1 VTCAIFLNGEY
12 DDDDFYLRQ
21 FAAAQVVVA
30 ADGGHRFLRRHGLWP
45 RLLVGDF
52 DSLDAALVAEARAAG
67 VEVVEHPV
75 RKDETDGE
83 LAVAQAAARW
93 PGEIV
98 LLGALGGALDHVLGH
113 VCILRGLAAR
123 GRAGRIASPGLAATV
138 VQSPAALRLGAA
150 VGTRV
155 SLVALSS
162 GVVLTLRGLEYAL
175 PGESLPVAVPAAA
188 ALAVL
193 AGALAIWFLVNDAR
207 NQACACALGAAI
219 VGVGFAATVP
229 VRASADV
236 GAGIDAAAGSPD
248 IHSHGGSRRPR
259 GRARGGGPL
268 GPRPRRSL
276 QSPVAHAG

>member
-1 VTCAIFLNGEY
+1 MSCAVFLNGEY
-12 DDDDFYLRQ
+12 DDEDFYREQ

-45 RLLVGDF
+45 QLLVGDL

-67 VEVVEHPV
+67 VEVAEHPA

-138 VQSPAALRLGAA
+138 VQAPATLRLGAA
-150 VGTRV
+150 AGTRV
-155 SLVALSS
+155 SLLALSS
-162 GVVLTLRGLEYAL
+162 GVVLTLRGFEYELTDEPL
-175 PGESLPVAVPAAA
+175 P
-188 ALAVL
+188 
-193 AGALAIWFLVNDAR
+193 
-207 NQACACALGAAI
+207 
-219 VGVGFAATVP
+219 
-229 VRASADV
+229 ADV
-236 GAGIDAAAGSPD
+236 CRGLSNQVAAAGARVAVS
-248 IHSHGGSRRPR
+248 GGQLLALVFDGAEIFAPPGLAPPGPTAA
-259 GRARGGGPL
+259 GRA
-268 GPRPRRSL
+268 
-276 QSPVAHAG
+276 